1 MSHVI
6 APNGRLDLS
15 AVSGLQAQLVAG
27 TGKDVLLDMAAVTHV
42 GALCLQLMIAA
53 GRAAADCGKTFRL
66 ENISDEVL
74 DHLNLMGTKPE
85 QIMEGMQ

>member
-6 APNGRLDLS
+6 APVGRLDLS
-15 AVSGLQAQLVAG
+15 AAADLQAQLVAG
-27 TGKDVLLDMAAVTHV
+27 TGKDVVLNMAAVTHV
-42 GALCLQLMIAA
+42 GALCLQVMIAA

-66 ENISDEVL
+66 ENTSDGVL
-74 DHLNLMGTKPE
+74 DHFNLMGTTPE